1 MLLSWGKKPFLQFIL
16 ILHPLEKIVKI
27 CISYLDLADLKMQ
40 AQEGLLR
47 HKSIGID
54 TYMDKLVGFGSEG
67 ASVNCGKK
75 EGVKALLQESKEWLV
90 FGWFVAHRL
99 ELSLKDS
106 LKATSFTDVDNIIS
120 HMYYLF
126 KKSPNK
132 LSQLKELVSLSENTD
147 FHEGGFCPRKAS
159 GISYNHPNFFIIF
172 NSICCYVHLCTQA
185 SFWIWTT
192 WLFVR
197 LLSVTLFL

>member
-1 MLLSWGKKPFLQFIL
+1 MFL
-16 ILHPLEKIVKI
+16 V
-27 CISYLDLADLKMQ
+27 
-40 AQEGLLR
+40 
-47 HKSIGID
+47 
-54 TYMDKLVGFGSEG
+54 
-67 ASVNCGKK
+67 
-75 EGVKALLQESKEWLV
+75 
-90 FGWFVAHRL
+90 HRL

-147 FHEGGFCPRKAS
+147 FHEGGFRPRKAS
-159 GISYNHPNFFIIF
+159 GISYNHPNFFIIS
-172 NSICCYVHLCTQA
+172 NSTCCYVHLCTQA
-185 SFWIWTT
+185 SFWVWTT

>member
-1 MLLSWGKKPFLQFIL
+1 M
-16 ILHPLEKIVKI
+16 
-27 CISYLDLADLKMQ
+27 
-40 AQEGLLR
+40 R

-54 TYMDKLVGFGSEG
+54 TYMDKLVGFGSER

-90 FGWFVAHRL
+90 FGWFVTHRL
-99 ELSLKDS
+99 KLSLKDS
-106 LKATSFTDVDNIIS
+106 LKATSFTDVNDIIL

-159 GISYNHPNFFIIF
+159 GISYNHPNFFYNFLFHLLLCSLMYPGILLGLDYLV
-172 NSICCYVHLCTQA
+172 IC
-185 SFWIWTT
+185 
-192 WLFVR
+192 
-197 LLSVTLFL
+197 